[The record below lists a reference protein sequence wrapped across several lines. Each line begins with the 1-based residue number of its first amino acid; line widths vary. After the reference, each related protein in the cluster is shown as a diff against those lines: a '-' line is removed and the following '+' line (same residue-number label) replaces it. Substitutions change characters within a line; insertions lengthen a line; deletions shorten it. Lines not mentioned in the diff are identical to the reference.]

1 MLSDP
6 ISQSE
11 KESVRD
17 STSLT
22 LVYQIFSF
30 WWGKKT
36 LSLFRVLEIQY
47 CLLSHGTDI
56 LGSRVYSL
64 LRYMVLCERWVSSM
78 FFYSPAR
85 KWESKGD
92 LFPHPFPHFFW
103 FILQLQKSL
112 SLGGCRCPR
121 SFQHSIQAFQWIEV
135 DLKEAEVEESSCR
148 WIAYYF
154 YWFKMSHQS
163 GHSISFVLIALDLRS
178 DQFFPWVSDAG
189 WWLV

>member
-1 MLSDP
+1 
-6 ISQSE
+6 
-11 KESVRD
+11 
-17 STSLT
+17 
-22 LVYQIFSF
+22 
-30 WWGKKT
+30 
-36 LSLFRVLEIQY
+36 
-47 CLLSHGTDI
+47 
-56 LGSRVYSL
+56 
-64 LRYMVLCERWVSSM
+64 
-78 FFYSPAR
+78 
-85 KWESKGD
+85 
-92 LFPHPFPHFFW
+92 
-103 FILQLQKSL
+103 L